1 MLLIRSIA
9 TIGAYTA
16 ISRILGF
23 IRDALIAALLGAG
36 PIADAFFVSLRF
48 PNMFRALFAEGAFSA
63 AFVPLFVAAKESE
76 GEATAREFAVQT
88 QSVLATA
95 LLVFLIAVEI
105 AMPIV
110 LLAIAPGFRG
120 TETFDLAAE
129 LSRITFPY
137 LMLISLTAL
146 YGGVLN
152 SYGRFAAPAAAPI
165 LLNLSIIGALVGT
178 GSWMPTLGHALAWGV
193 VVAGLLQL
201 LWLLAALGR
210 MGVWLPLRRPR
221 LLPRVK
227 LLLRRAVPVAF
238 GAGIHQVNILVDTVL
253 ASFLPAGSVSY
264 LFYADRLS
272 QLPYGIIAAAVST
285 ALLPILSKQLRT
297 GAPDEALASQNR
309 ALEFAFLLMLPA
321 ATALIVLAEPFMA
334 LLFGRGAFDTA
345 AVQASAAAL
354 AAYSAGLPAYLVVKA
369 LTPGYYAREDTRT
382 PVKIAGVAAILH
394 AALSIA
400 LMIPFDHV
408 GIALSTALAAWF
420 NAVVLA
426 TVLYRRGHLQ
436 PDARLKRRLP
446 RIGLASAVM
455 GLGLI
460 ALNETLVSW
469 LNQGFAL
476 RAGAVA
482 LMIAAGLVLYGLS
495 AQLLGAASVRD
506 VRAVARARQEK
517 GGEAP

>member
-1 MLLIRSIA
+1 MFLIRSIA
-9 TIGAYTA
+9 TIGAFTA

-23 IRDALIAALLGAG
+23 ARDALIAALLGAG
-36 PIADAFFVSLRF
+36 PIADAFFVALRF

-63 AFVPLFVAAKESE
+63 AFVPLFVAAKETE
-76 GEATAREFAVQT
+76 GETTAREFAAQT
-88 QSVLATA
+88 QSVLATV
-95 LLVFLIAVEI
+95 LMVFLTVAEI
-105 AMPIV
+105 AMPVV
-110 LLAIAPGFRG
+110 LLVIAPGFHG

-165 LLNLSIIGALVGT
+165 LLNLSVISALVGT
-178 GSWMPTLGHALAWGV
+178 GPWMPTLGHALAWGV
-193 VVAGLLQL
+193 ALAGALQL
-201 LWLLAALGR
+201 LWLMAALGR
-210 MGVWLPLRRPR
+210 MGIWLPPCRPR

-227 LLLRRAVPVAF
+227 LLLRRAFPVAL

-253 ASFLPAGSVSY
+253 ASFLTAGSVSY

-297 GAPDEALASQNR
+297 GAPAEALASQNR

-334 LLFGRGAFDTA
+334 VLFGRGAFDA
-345 AVQASAAAL
+345 AAIQASAAAL
-354 AAYSAGLPAYLVVKA
+354 AAYSAGLPAYLVIKA
-369 LTPGYYAREDTRT
+369 LTPSYYAREDTRT
-382 PVKIAGVAAILH
+382 PVKVAGVAAILH
-394 AALSIA
+394 AILSVG
-400 LMIPFDHV
+400 LMIPFSHV

-420 NAVVLA
+420 NATVLA
-426 TVLYRRGHLQ
+426 WVLHQRGHLK

-446 RIGLASAVM
+446 RIMLASAVM
-455 GLGLI
+455 AGALV
-460 ALNETLVSW
+460 ALNHVLADWFSR
-469 LNQGFAL
+469 GFAL
-476 RAGAVA
+476 QAGAVA
-482 LMIAAGLVLYGLS
+482 LMIAAGLAIFGLS
-495 AQLLGAASVRD
+495 AQMLGAANVRD
-506 VRAVARARQEK
+506 VRAVVRARERSK
-517 GGEAP
+517 AP